1 MSVVGRRWGYLD
13 GALIGWGPRGWSA
26 SSGSFQSQAAVA
38 VALADIVL
46 RNEELQSARK
56 YTSLNLAR
64 DAIVLPV
71 RNVL

>member
-1 MSVVGRRWGYLD
+1 M
-13 GALIGWGPRGWSA
+13 GALIGWGPGAWSA
-26 SSGSFQSQAAVA
+26 ASGFFQSQAAVA

-56 YTSLNLAR
+56 CTSLNLAR
-64 DAIVLPV
+64 DASVPPV